1 MTKIDETKQ
10 YKFSEIVRML
20 EEKELPV
27 GTVVEQKGTTLF
39 VEKGGKYYGLASEK
53 NCTYVVT
60 KIGSGQMSIK

>member
-27 GTVVEQKGTTLF
+27 GTVVEQKGTT
-39 VEKGGKYYGLASEK
+39 G
-53 NCTYVVT
+53 
-60 KIGSGQMSIK
+60 